1 MMANDLMRRNDWLN
15 DPFFNDLGRHIFDS
29 FTPTRGVDNSR
40 LLKTDIQEND
50 ESYVVKVDVPG
61 IEKQNINLSY
71 DHDVLS
77 IAVKHEEQADHSDKE
92 GNMLMSERSYGR
104 MSRRYRLPSV
114 DEGKISAK
122 VSDGVLTIDLPKMA
136 AEQQEGHQI
145 TID

>member
-92 GNMLMSERSYGR
+92 GNMLMSERSDGR
-104 MSRRYRLPSV
+104 MSRSYRLPSV

>member
-1 MMANDLMRRNDWLN
+1 M
-15 DPFFNDLGRHIFDS
+15 
-29 FTPTRGVDNSR
+29 
-40 LLKTDIQEND
+40 
-50 ESYVVKVDVPG
+50 KVDVPG

-104 MSRRYRLPSV
+104 MSRSSRLPSV

>member
-1 MMANDLMRRNDWLN
+1 MMANDLMRRNDWLD

-29 FTPTRGVDNSR
+29 FTPSRGGDSSR

-50 ESYVVKVDVPG
+50 KSYVVKVDVPG
-61 IEKQNINLSY
+61 IEKPNINLSY
-71 DHDVLS
+71 DHGVLS
-77 IAVKHEEQADHSDKE
+77 VAVKHEEQADHSDNE

-104 MSRRYRLPSV
+104 MSRSYRLPNV

-122 VSDGVLTIDLPKMA
+122 VTDGVLTIDLPKLTSD
-136 AEQQEGHQI
+136 QEGNHQI